1 MNNLKD
7 KKLIKNSKKL
17 YILISILI
25 LTIILFII
33 FFAFFMVKNFKTGN
47 NKSSQDMVNDI
58 LNIKSYNTT
67 IEVEVKSNKNQNKYI
82 IEQSYKSENENSQE
96 VIEPSNISGVKI
108 VKENGVLKLENSKLN
123 LISVFENYS
132 YLSENDLDLSSF
144 INDYKSNK
152 NSNYTENDDKIIM
165 KTENINSNNKTIK
178 KLYINKKNGKIEKME
193 IEDTNKKIAVYIL
206 YREVNVN
213 S

>member
-1 MNNLKD
+1 MNRFEN
-7 KKLIKNSKKL
+7 KKIIKNSKKL
-17 YILISILI
+17 YISILI
-25 LTIILFII
+25 LILILFVI

-47 NKSSQDMVNDI
+47 NKSSQDMVNDV
-58 LNIKSYNTT
+58 LNIKSYNAT

-82 IEQSYKSENENSQE
+82 IEQSYKNENENSQE
-96 VIEPSNISGVKI
+96 VIEPSNIKGVKI
-108 VKENGVLKLENSKLN
+108 IKENGVLKLENSKLN
-123 LISVFENYS
+123 LLSVFENYS

-144 INDYKSNK
+144 INDYKNNK
-152 NSNYTENDDKIIM
+152 NSNYTENDNEIII
-165 KTENINSNNKTIK
+165 KTENINSKNKTIK

>member
-1 MNNLKD
+1 MNRFEN
-7 KKLIKNSKKL
+7 KKIIKGSKKL
-17 YILISILI
+17 YISIFT
-25 LTIILFII
+25 LTIILFVI

-82 IEQSYKSENENSQE
+82 IKQSYKNESENSQE

>member
-1 MNNLKD
+1 MNRFEN
-7 KKLIKNSKKL
+7 KKIIKGSKKL
-17 YILISILI
+17 YISLFT
-25 LTIILFII
+25 LTIILFVI
-33 FFAFFMVKNFKTGN
+33 FFAFFMVKNLKTVN

-108 VKENGVLKLENSKLN
+108 IKENGVLKLENSKLN

>member
-1 MNNLKD
+1 MYRFEN
-7 KKLIKNSKKL
+7 KKIIKNSKKL
-17 YILISILI
+17 YISILI
-25 LTIILFII
+25 LILILFVI

-47 NKSSQDMVNDI
+47 NKSSQDMVNDV
-58 LNIKSYNTT
+58 LNIKSYNAT
-67 IEVEVKSNKNQNKYI
+67 IEVDVKSNKNQNKYI
-82 IEQSYKSENENSQE
+82 IEQSYKNENENSQE
-96 VIEPSNISGVKI
+96 VIEPSNIKGVKI
-108 VKENGVLKLENSKLN
+108 IKENGVLKLENSKLN
-123 LISVFENYS
+123 LLSVFENYS

-144 INDYKSNK
+144 INDYKNNK
-152 NSNYTENDDKIIM
+152 NSNYTENNDEIVM
-165 KTENINSNNKTIK
+165 KTENINSKNKTIK

>member
-1 MNNLKD
+1 MNRFEN
-7 KKLIKNSKKL
+7 KKIIKGSKKL
-17 YILISILI
+17 YISIFT
-25 LTIILFII
+25 LTIILFVI

-47 NKSSQDMVNDI
+47 NKNSQDMVNDV
-58 LNIKSYNTT
+58 LNIKSYNAT

-82 IEQSYKSENENSQE
+82 IEQSYKNENENSQE
-96 VIEPSNISGVKI
+96 VIEPSNIKGVKI
-108 VKENGVLKLENSKLN
+108 IKENEVLKLENSKLN
-123 LISVFENYS
+123 LLSVFENYS

>member
-1 MNNLKD
+1 MNRFEN
-7 KKLIKNSKKL
+7 KKIIKNSKKI
-17 YILISILI
+17 YISILI
-25 LTIILFII
+25 LILILFVI
-33 FFAFFMVKNFKTGN
+33 FFAFFMVKNSKTGN
-47 NKSSQDMVNDI
+47 NKSSQDMVNDV
-58 LNIKSYNTT
+58 LNIKSYNAT

-82 IEQSYKSENENSQE
+82 IEQSYKNENENSQE
-96 VIEPSNISGVKI
+96 VIEPSNIKGVKI
-108 VKENGVLKLENSKLN
+108 IKENGVLKLENSKLN
-123 LISVFENYS
+123 LLSVFENYS

-144 INDYKSNK
+144 INDYKNNK
-152 NSNYTENDDKIIM
+152 NSNYTENDNEIII
-165 KTENINSNNKTIK
+165 KTENINSKNKTIK

>member
-7 KKLIKNSKKL
+7 KKLIKHSKKL
-17 YILISILI
+17 YISIFT
-25 LTIILFII
+25 LTIILFVI

-108 VKENGVLKLENSKLN
+108 IKENGVLKLENSKFN
-123 LISVFENYS
+123 LISVLENYS

-144 INDYKSNK
+144 INDYKNNK
-152 NSNYTENDDKIIM
+152 NSNYTENDDEIIM
-165 KTENINSNNKTIK
+165 KTENINSNNKIIK

>member
-1 MNNLKD
+1 MNRFEN
-7 KKLIKNSKKL
+7 KKIIKNSKKL
-17 YILISILI
+17 YISILI
-25 LTIILFII
+25 LILILFVI

-47 NKSSQDMVNDI
+47 NKSSQDMVNDV
-58 LNIKSYNTT
+58 LNIKSYNAT

-108 VKENGVLKLENSKLN
+108 IKENGVLKLENSKLN

-144 INDYKSNK
+144 INDYKNNK
-152 NSNYTENDDKIIM
+152 NSNYTENDNEIII
-165 KTENINSNNKTIK
+165 KTENINSKNKTIK

>member
-1 MNNLKD
+1 MNRFEN
-7 KKLIKNSKKL
+7 KKIIKGSKKL
-17 YILISILI
+17 YISIFT
-25 LTIILFII
+25 LTIILFVI

-108 VKENGVLKLENSKLN
+108 IKENGVLKLENSKLN

-152 NSNYTENDDKIIM
+152 NSNYTENDDEIIM

>member
-1 MNNLKD
+1 
-7 KKLIKNSKKL
+7 
-17 YILISILI
+17 
-25 LTIILFII
+25 
-33 FFAFFMVKNFKTGN
+33 MVKNFKTGN
-47 NKSSQDMVNDI
+47 NKSSQEMVNDV
-58 LNIKSYNTT
+58 LNIKSYNAT

-82 IEQSYKSENENSQE
+82 IEQSYKNENENSQE
-96 VIEPSNISGVKI
+96 VIEPSNISGVKVI
-108 VKENGVLKLENSKLN
+108 KENGVLKLENSKLN

-144 INDYKSNK
+144 VNDYKNNK
-152 NSNYTENDDKIIM
+152 NSNYTENDNEIII
-165 KTENINSNNKTIK
+165 KTENINSKNKTIK

>member
-1 MNNLKD
+1 MNRLEN
-7 KKLIKNSKKL
+7 KKIIKNSKKL
-17 YILISILI
+17 YISILI
-25 LTIILFII
+25 LILILFVI

-47 NKSSQDMVNDI
+47 NKSSQDMVNDV
-58 LNIKSYNTT
+58 LNIKSYNAT

-82 IEQSYKSENENSQE
+82 IEQSYKNENENSQE
-96 VIEPSNISGVKI
+96 VIEPSNIKGVKI
-108 VKENGVLKLENSKLN
+108 IKENGVLKLENSKLN
-123 LISVFENYS
+123 LLSVFEDYS

-144 INDYKSNK
+144 INDYKNNK
-152 NSNYTENDDKIIM
+152 NSNYTENDNEIII
-165 KTENINSNNKTIK
+165 KTENINSKNKTIK

>member
-33 FFAFFMVKNFKTGN
+33 FFAFFMDKNLKTGN

>member
-1 MNNLKD
+1 MNRFEN
-7 KKLIKNSKKL
+7 KKIIKGSKKL
-17 YILISILI
+17 YISLFT
-25 LTIILFII
+25 LTIILFVI
-33 FFAFFMVKNFKTGN
+33 FFAFFTVKNFKTGN

-108 VKENGVLKLENSKLN
+108 IKENGVLKLENSKLN

>member
-1 MNNLKD
+1 MNRFEN
-7 KKLIKNSKKL
+7 KKIIKGSKKL
-17 YILISILI
+17 YISIFT
-25 LTIILFII
+25 LTIILFVI

>member
-1 MNNLKD
+1 MNRFEN
-7 KKLIKNSKKL
+7 KKIIKGSKKL
-17 YILISILI
+17 YISIFI
-25 LTIILFII
+25 LTIILFVI

-108 VKENGVLKLENSKLN
+108 IKENGVLKLENSKLN

>member
-1 MNNLKD
+1 MNRFENRKI
-7 KKLIKNSKKL
+7 IKNSKKL
-17 YILISILI
+17 YISILI
-25 LTIILFII
+25 LILILFVI

-47 NKSSQDMVNDI
+47 NKSSQDMVNDV
-58 LNIKSYNTT
+58 LNIKSYNAT

-82 IEQSYKSENENSQE
+82 IEQSYKNENENSQE
-96 VIEPSNISGVKI
+96 VIEPSNIKGVKI
-108 VKENGVLKLENSKLN
+108 IKENGVLKLENSKLN
-123 LISVFENYS
+123 LLSVFENYS

-144 INDYKSNK
+144 INDYKNNK
-152 NSNYTENDDKIIM
+152 NSNYTENDNEIII
-165 KTENINSNNKTIK
+165 KTENINSKNKTIK

>member
-1 MNNLKD
+1 MNRFKN
-7 KKLIKNSKKL
+7 KKIIKSSKKL
-17 YILISILI
+17 YISIFT
-25 LTIILFII
+25 LTIILFVI

-108 VKENGVLKLENSKLN
+108 IKENGVLKLENSKLN

-132 YLSENDLDLSSF
+132 YLSKNDLDLSSF

>member
-1 MNNLKD
+1 MNRFEN
-7 KKLIKNSKKL
+7 KKIIKNSKKL
-17 YILISILI
+17 YISILI
-25 LTIILFII
+25 LILILFVI

-47 NKSSQDMVNDI
+47 NKSSQDMVNDV
-58 LNIKSYNTT
+58 LNIKSYNAT

-82 IEQSYKSENENSQE
+82 IEQSYKNENENSQE
-96 VIEPSNISGVKI
+96 VIEPSNIKGVKI
-108 VKENGVLKLENSKLN
+108 IKENGVLKLENSKLN
-123 LISVFENYS
+123 LLSVFENYS

-144 INDYKSNK
+144 INDYKNNK
-152 NSNYTENDDKIIM
+152 NSNYTENDNEIII
-165 KTENINSNNKTIK
+165 KTENINSKNKTIK

-193 IEDTNKKIAVYIL
+193 IEDTNEKIAVYIL

>member
-1 MNNLKD
+1 MNRFEN
-7 KKLIKNSKKL
+7 KKIIKNSKKL
-17 YILISILI
+17 YISILI
-25 LTIILFII
+25 LILILFVI

-47 NKSSQDMVNDI
+47 NKSSQEMVNDV
-58 LNIKSYNTT
+58 LNIKSYNAT

-82 IEQSYKSENENSQE
+82 IKQSYKNENENSQE
-96 VIEPSNISGVKI
+96 VIEPSNIKGVKI
-108 VKENGVLKLENSKLN
+108 IKENGVLKLENSKLN
-123 LISVFENYS
+123 LLSVFENYS

-144 INDYKSNK
+144 INDYKNNK
-152 NSNYTENDDKIIM
+152 NSNYTENDNEIII
-165 KTENINSNNKTIK
+165 KTENINSKNKTIK

>member
-1 MNNLKD
+1 MNRFKN
-7 KKLIKNSKKL
+7 KKIIKSSKKL
-17 YILISILI
+17 YISIFT
-25 LTIILFII
+25 LTIILFVI

-82 IEQSYKSENENSQE
+82 IEQTYKSENENSQE

-108 VKENGVLKLENSKLN
+108 IKENGVLKLENSKLN

-132 YLSENDLDLSSF
+132 YLSKNDLDLSSF

>member
-1 MNNLKD
+1 MNRFEN
-7 KKLIKNSKKL
+7 KKIIKNSKKL
-17 YILISILI
+17 YISILI
-25 LTIILFII
+25 LILILFVI

-47 NKSSQDMVNDI
+47 NKSSQDMVNDV
-58 LNIKSYNTT
+58 LNIKSYNAT

-82 IEQSYKSENENSQE
+82 IKQSYKNENENSQE
-96 VIEPSNISGVKI
+96 VIEPSNIKGVKI
-108 VKENGVLKLENSKLN
+108 IKENGVLKLENSKLN
-123 LISVFENYS
+123 LLSVFENYS

-144 INDYKSNK
+144 INDYKNNK
-152 NSNYTENDDKIIM
+152 NSNYTENDNEIII
-165 KTENINSNNKTIK
+165 KTENINSKNKTIK

-193 IEDTNKKIAVYIL
+193 IEDTNKKMAVYIL

>member
-1 MNNLKD
+1 MNRFEN
-7 KKLIKNSKKL
+7 KKIIKNSKKL
-17 YILISILI
+17 YISILI
-25 LTIILFII
+25 LILILFVI

-47 NKSSQDMVNDI
+47 NKSSQDMVNDV
-58 LNIKSYNTT
+58 LNIKSYNAT

-82 IEQSYKSENENSQE
+82 IEQSYKNENENSQE
-96 VIEPSNISGVKI
+96 VIEPSNIKGVKI
-108 VKENGVLKLENSKLN
+108 IKENEVLKLENSKLN
-123 LISVFENYS
+123 LLSVFENYS

-144 INDYKSNK
+144 INDYKNNK
-152 NSNYTENDDKIIM
+152 NSNYTENDNEIII
-165 KTENINSNNKTIK
+165 KTENINSKNKTIK

>member
-1 MNNLKD
+1 MNRFEN
-7 KKLIKNSKKL
+7 KKIIKNSKKL
-17 YILISILI
+17 YISILI
-25 LTIILFII
+25 LILILFII
-33 FFAFFMVKNFKTGN
+33 FLAFFMVKNFKTGN
-47 NKSSQDMVNDI
+47 NKSSQDMVNDV
-58 LNIKSYNTT
+58 LNIKSYNAT

-82 IEQSYKSENENSQE
+82 IEQSYKNENENSQE
-96 VIEPSNISGVKI
+96 VIEPSNIKGVKI
-108 VKENGVLKLENSKLN
+108 IKENGVLKLENSKLN
-123 LISVFENYS
+123 LLSVFENYS

-152 NSNYTENDDKIIM
+152 NSNYTENDDEIIM

>member
-1 MNNLKD
+1 MNRFEN
-7 KKLIKNSKKL
+7 KKIIKNSKKL
-17 YILISILI
+17 YISILI
-25 LTIILFII
+25 LILILFVI

-47 NKSSQDMVNDI
+47 NKSSQDMVNDV
-58 LNIKSYNTT
+58 LNIKSYNAT
-67 IEVEVKSNKNQNKYI
+67 IEVEVKSNKKQNKYI
-82 IEQSYKSENENSQE
+82 IEQSYKNENENSQE
-96 VIEPSNISGVKI
+96 VIEPSNIKGVKI
-108 VKENGVLKLENSKLN
+108 IKENGVLKLENSKLN
-123 LISVFENYS
+123 LLSVFENYS

-144 INDYKSNK
+144 INDYKNNK
-152 NSNYTENDDKIIM
+152 NSNYTENNDEIVM
-165 KTENINSNNKTIK
+165 KTENINSKNKTIK

>member
-1 MNNLKD
+1 MNRFEN
-7 KKLIKNSKKL
+7 KKIIKGSKKL
-17 YILISILI
+17 YISILI
-25 LTIILFII
+25 LILILFII
-33 FFAFFMVKNFKTGN
+33 FLAFFMVKNFKTGN

-108 VKENGVLKLENSKLN
+108 IKENGVLKLENSKLN

>member
-1 MNNLKD
+1 MNRFEN
-7 KKLIKNSKKL
+7 KKIIKNSKKL
-17 YILISILI
+17 YISILI
-25 LTIILFII
+25 LILILFVI

-47 NKSSQDMVNDI
+47 NKSSQDMVNDV
-58 LNIKSYNTT
+58 LNIKSYNAT

-82 IEQSYKSENENSQE
+82 IEQSYKNENENSQE
-96 VIEPSNISGVKI
+96 VIEPSNIKGVKI
-108 VKENGVLKLENSKLN
+108 IKENGVLKLENSKLN

-144 INDYKSNK
+144 INDYKNNK
-152 NSNYTENDDKIIM
+152 NSNYTENDNEIII
-165 KTENINSNNKTIK
+165 KTENINSKNKTIK

>member
-1 MNNLKD
+1 MNRFEN
-7 KKLIKNSKKL
+7 KKIIKNPKKL
-17 YILISILI
+17 YISILI
-25 LTIILFII
+25 LILILFVI

-47 NKSSQDMVNDI
+47 NKSSQDMVNDV
-58 LNIKSYNTT
+58 LNIKSYNAT

-82 IEQSYKSENENSQE
+82 IEQSYKNENENSQE
-96 VIEPSNISGVKI
+96 VIEPSNIKGVKI
-108 VKENGVLKLENSKLN
+108 IKENGVLKLENSKLN
-123 LISVFENYS
+123 LLSVFENYS

-144 INDYKSNK
+144 INDYKNNK
-152 NSNYTENDDKIIM
+152 NSNYTENNDEIVI
-165 KTENINSNNKTIK
+165 KTENINSKNKTIK

>member
-1 MNNLKD
+1 MNRFEN
-7 KKLIKNSKKL
+7 KKIIKGSKKL
-17 YILISILI
+17 YISIFT
-25 LTIILFII
+25 LTIILFVI

-108 VKENGVLKLENSKLN
+108 IKENGVLKLENSKLN

-165 KTENINSNNKTIK
+165 KIENINSNNKTIK

>member
-1 MNNLKD
+1 MNRFEN
-7 KKLIKNSKKL
+7 KKIIKNSKKL
-17 YILISILI
+17 YISILI
-25 LTIILFII
+25 LILILFII
-33 FFAFFMVKNFKTGN
+33 FLAFFMVKNFKTGN
-47 NKSSQDMVNDI
+47 NKSSQDMVNDV
-58 LNIKSYNTT
+58 LNIKSYNAT

-96 VIEPSNISGVKI
+96 VIEPSNIKGVKI
-108 VKENGVLKLENSKLN
+108 IKENGVLKLENSKLN
-123 LISVFENYS
+123 LLSVFENYS

-144 INDYKSNK
+144 INDYKNNK
-152 NSNYTENDDKIIM
+152 NSNYTENDNEIII
-165 KTENINSNNKTIK
+165 KTENINSKNKTIK